1 MGNRTYLTI
10 RTAPAQ
16 REVLFEGNNSLAC
29 FWLLLLNRKDIEQV
43 RPAFLSLYAAGADD
57 ADDVME
63 DTYVDTDIRIPL
75 TEALNNA
82 AAHRSYVERVYPALL
97 PLYDDWRAYLA
108 TIPSHDKMLYIDLE
122 EFSSFFSDANQFID
136 ELLDFYNH
144 VSQHK
149 AYFKPAISDTTGWE
163 AVGRK
168 TFYDYSGSYRNTPE
182 IVAYEKGTHPTRPLS
197 LGYKILLGCWVVF
210 SLALLAGSFYI
221 LGHFHSVWAQAGMA
235 VVLLL
240 PVLTVAVVG
249 LGYIYNKGTA
259 A

>member
-10 RTAPAQ
+10 TTAPAQ
-16 REVLFEGNNSLAC
+16 HEVLFEGNNSLAC
-29 FWLLLLNRKDIEQV
+29 FWLLLLKRKDIEQV
-43 RPAFLSLYAAGADD
+43 RPAFLSLYTAGD
-57 ADDVME
+57 AVE

-82 AAHRSYVERVYPALL
+82 ATHRPYVERVYPALL

-108 TIPSHDKMLYIDLE
+108 TVPSHDKMLYIDLE

-144 VSQHK
+144 VSQYK

-163 AVGRK
+163 AIGRS
-168 TFYDYSGSYRNTPE
+168 TFYEYSGSYRNIPE
-182 IVAYEKGTHPTRPLS
+182 IVAYGKATRPTRPLS
-197 LGYKILLGCWVVF
+197 LGYKILLGCWTIF

-221 LGHFHSVWAQAGMA
+221 LSHFHSMWAQAGMS

-249 LGYIYNKGTA
+249 LGYIYSKGSQA
-259 A
+259 